1 VSPNP
6 VLFELA
12 TYAVEPVGTG
22 NVDPVSVSKARLTG
36 APKSDVVV
44 PEQLYTP
51 EDAVQGVEQDCPYT

>member
-1 VSPNP
+1 
-6 VLFELA
+6 LELYELA

-22 NVDPVSVSKARLTG
+22 NVDPVAVSEARSTG
-36 APKSDVVV
+36 TPKSVVVV